1 MATKQPNPF
10 ETVSMKAGDAERSQ
24 RWYQAQVNN
33 LKNLKPSVTRM
44 LNSDTQHLTSRLV
57 PGRLYL
63 FQYNALHKDT
73 LPYWDALPLVF
84 PFKKLNDGFLG
95 INLHYL
101 PYALRFKLMGNLLD
115 LVQNTDNEDSQ
126 MMLSWQFLNASSKY
140 QGVNACVKHYLKSQL
155 ASSFLNIPP
164 KEWLAASMMPIEQFQ
179 NASKE
184 AVWRQSRKMIT

>member
-1 MATKQPNPF
+1 MATKLPNPF
-10 ETVSMKAGDAERSQ
+10 ASVSMKAGDAERSQ

-33 LKNLKPSVTRM
+33 LKNLQPSVTRM

-63 FQYNALHKDT
+63 FQYKALHAKT

-126 MMLSWQFLNASSKY
+126 MMLSWQFLNASSKFE
-140 QGVNACVKHYLKSQL
+140 GVNVCVKHYLKSQL
-155 ASSFLNIPP
+155 QSRFLNIPP
-164 KEWLAASMMPIEQFQ
+164 QEWLAASMMPIEQFQ
-179 NASKE
+179 NANKE
-184 AVWRQSRKMIT
+184 AVWRQSRKMII